1 LGAGEVGEIT
11 YMVAG
16 EGLPFDDDFPPV
28 GCRSVEA
35 RHEQMQV
42 RCQGLHDHD
51 FAGKC
56 ANDFRCLLLGCVVEV
71 QPWWQ
76 AAVVVC
82 EVAEDTLGSPRIQ
95 VPVDIVS
102 CSPRLQAKRVAA
114 EIYRLFVVVVG
125 LCHGVGTIRCA
136 FRFPLEPILLVL
148 QIAFCGNDK
157 LFPELAQCILLILLL
172 RKRLRAKLRVSNR
185 LIRIPGPWHIH
196 CLSEATKRVESS
208 NNVCLRGVEKPET
221 AQGQHS
227 IIYKMTALKI
237 ALRAAG

>member
-1 LGAGEVGEIT
+1 MVMRAEGSRLWWAICERAAYCRCCWLGAREVGEIT

-16 EGLPFDDDFPPV
+16 EGLPFDDDLPPV

-42 RCQGLHDHD
+42 RRQSLHDGN

-56 ANDFRCLLLGCVVEV
+56 ADDFRSLLLGRVVEV

-76 AAVVVC
+76 AAIVVC

-102 CSPRLQAKRVAA
+102 CSPRLQTKRVAA
-114 EIYRLFVVVVG
+114 EIYRLFVVVG
-125 LCHGVGTIRCA
+125 LCRGLGVVRCA
-136 FRFPLEPILLVL
+136 LRFPLEPILFVL

-157 LFPELAQCILLILLL
+157 LFPELAQCILLIFLL
-172 RKRLRAKLRVSNR
+172 RKRLRAELRVSDR

-196 CLSEATKRVESS
+196 CLSEATKRVEKQQRCVS
-208 NNVCLRGVEKPET
+208 VGGEK
-221 AQGQHS
+221 A
-227 IIYKMTALKI
+227 
-237 ALRAAG
+237 